1 MAQGSRRLVSSSL
14 KIKNDS
20 QIRYRFL
27 FLPIFFFPIAG
38 LGQKLFW
45 TLIGWIVSFGEQ
57 VSKVHHIVKEAEE
70 QRWPWEIKHPVP
82 FEKQPDQNIVQIQD
96 DH

>member
-1 MAQGSRRLVSSSL
+1 MAQGSRRLVSSSLKIKKL

-38 LGQKLFW
+38 LGQKLF
-45 TLIGWIVSFGEQ
+45 
-57 VSKVHHIVKEAEE
+57 
-70 QRWPWEIKHPVP
+70 
-82 FEKQPDQNIVQIQD
+82 
-96 DH
+96 

>member
-1 MAQGSRRLVSSSL
+1 MAQGSRCLVSSSL

-38 LGQKLFW
+38 LGQKLF
-45 TLIGWIVSFGEQ
+45 
-57 VSKVHHIVKEAEE
+57 
-70 QRWPWEIKHPVP
+70 
-82 FEKQPDQNIVQIQD
+82 
-96 DH
+96 